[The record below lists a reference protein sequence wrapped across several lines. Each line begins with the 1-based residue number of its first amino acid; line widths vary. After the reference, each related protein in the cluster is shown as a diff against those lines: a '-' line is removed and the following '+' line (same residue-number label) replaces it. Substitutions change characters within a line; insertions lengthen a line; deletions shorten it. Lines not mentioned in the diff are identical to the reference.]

1 MDPTNHL
8 ESTTV
13 WSFPKRGDWA
23 THESSY
29 RGNWAPQVPRNLI
42 LRYTNEGDSVLDP
55 MMGSGTT
62 MIECKILNR
71 RGRGFDINPE
81 AVALVQSKLNFAS
94 SFEQEISATLG
105 DARKLRGIGDN
116 SFDLV
121 TLHPPYLDIIKY
133 SRGRI
138 EGDLS
143 NHNSVEKFKEALD
156 LVARECYRVL
166 RHRGFCAVLIGDTR
180 RRGSY
185 IPLAFEV
192 LSLFL
197 GAGFQLKEDVIKLQ
211 HNCHSTSQW
220 MDIAMKRN
228 FLLIMH
234 EHLLIFKK
242 LSPRIPWMAEMGDC
256 RIDQLDGRTP
266 IK

>member
-1 MDPTNHL
+1 MEPPNQL

-42 LRYTNEGDSVLDP
+42 LRYTNEGGSVLDP

-62 MIECKILNR
+62 LIECKILNR
-71 RGRGFDINPE
+71 RGCGFDINPE
-81 AVALVQSKLNFAS
+81 AVALVQSKLNFAL
-94 SFEQEISATLG
+94 SFEQKISATLG
-105 DARKLRGIGDN
+105 DARKLRDIRDN

-121 TLHPPYLDIIKY
+121 ALHPPYLDIIKY
-133 SRGRI
+133 SRGCI

-143 NHNSVEKFKEALD
+143 NHNSVEKFKEDLG
-156 LVARECYRVL
+156 LVARECFRVL
-166 RHRGFCAVLIGDTR
+166 RRGGFCAVLIGDTR
-180 RRGSY
+180 RSGSY

-192 LSLFL
+192 LGLFL
-197 GAGFQLKEDVIKLQ
+197 GVGFLLKEDVIKLQ
-211 HNCHSTSQW
+211 HNCHSTSRW
-220 MDIAMKRN
+220 ADIAIKRN

-242 LSPRIPWMAEMGDC
+242 PSSQISWSVEMGDC
-256 RIDQLDGRTP
+256 RIDRFDGKTL